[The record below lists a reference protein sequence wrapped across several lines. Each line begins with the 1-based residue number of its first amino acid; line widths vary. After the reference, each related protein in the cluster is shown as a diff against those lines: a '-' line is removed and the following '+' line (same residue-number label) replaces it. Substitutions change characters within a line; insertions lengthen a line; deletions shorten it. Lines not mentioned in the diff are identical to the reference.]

1 MEEDNSLN
9 IEQNVGNVDGDFT
22 KSITI
27 DMEDD
32 GSSEMGD
39 VEAVLDLTYNVF
51 QYIPEILFVSV
62 ADVPKVPVRHRAD
75 NEPVLVQGDL
85 AAQGTSLC
93 YSPCSR

>member
-9 IEQNVGNVDGDFT
+9 IEQNIGNVDGDFT

-62 ADVPKVPVRHRAD
+62 YALIMYAA
-75 NEPVLVQGDL
+75 VLWITKRIKG
-85 AAQGTSLC
+85 
-93 YSPCSR
+93 

>member
-1 MEEDNSLN
+1 MNEDNTLD
-9 IEQNVGNVDGDFT
+9 IEQNVGNVEGDFT

-27 DMEDD
+27 DMDED

-62 ADVPKVPVRHRAD
+62 YALIMYAA
-75 NEPVLVQGDL
+75 VLWITKMIKG
-85 AAQGTSLC
+85 
-93 YSPCSR
+93 

>member
-62 ADVPKVPVRHRAD
+62 SALIMYAA
-75 NEPVLVQGDL
+75 VLWITKRIKG
-85 AAQGTSLC
+85 
-93 YSPCSR
+93 

>member
-1 MEEDNSLN
+1 MNEDNTLD
-9 IEQNVGNVDGDFT
+9 IEQNVGNVEGDFT

-27 DMEDD
+27 DMDED

-62 ADVPKVPVRHRAD
+62 YALIMYAA
-75 NEPVLVQGDL
+75 VLWITKRIKG
-85 AAQGTSLC
+85 
-93 YSPCSR
+93 

>member
-1 MEEDNSLN
+1 MNEDNTLN

-27 DMEDD
+27 NEFDED

-51 QYIPEILFVSV
+51 QYIPEILFVSLY
-62 ADVPKVPVRHRAD
+62 ALMMYAA
-75 NEPVLVQGDL
+75 VLWITKKIKG
-85 AAQGTSLC
+85 
-93 YSPCSR
+93 

>member
-22 KSITI
+22 KTI
-27 DMEDD
+27 VVSDNEFGED
-32 GSSEMGD
+32 GNAEMGD

-62 ADVPKVPVRHRAD
+62 YALIMYAA
-75 NEPVLVQGDL
+75 VLWITKRIKG
-85 AAQGTSLC
+85 
-93 YSPCSR
+93 

>member
-62 ADVPKVPVRHRAD
+62 YALIMYAA
-75 NEPVLVQGDL
+75 VLWITKRIKG
-85 AAQGTSLC
+85 
-93 YSPCSR
+93 